1 MAGFPDPGRNHRRRI
16 VFGGGGGETVHEAH
30 LRLPEAVK
38 QPLRE
43 GGVEEQAE
51 GAEPRP
57 CRLPLL

>member
-1 MAGFPDPGRNHRRRI
+1 MAVSSDPGRDRWRRLVI
-16 VFGGGGGETVHEAH
+16 ASGGGETVHEAH

-57 CRLPLL
+57 RRMLLL